1 MSDQILNEYT
11 QHSLE
16 ELRMMQGNKYDLG
29 SDPLSRPITVT
40 WDDYKNIVKS
50 KPEKKEHIGPD
61 QAMQIWRDT
70 VAIRIRKKKER
81 DSSFVFIWD
90 ESLADAY
97 KTIAS
102 DYIAGGGLKG
112 FWICG
117 NVGCG
122 KSFMMDCF
130 SQFTKTMHSIDPENY
145 KEVILSDVG
154 RFYDGETF
162 GLDDLIAG
170 NRILDDIAK
179 ATDFQSY
186 GKWQEPLAKVLWN
199 RHLHW
204 ERSGKV
210 THAVSNVTLDYYI
223 NKLTENGAERLA
235 DRVRQMFKELR
246 IKKSTT
252 KRV

>member
-1 MSDQILNEYT
+1 MSDLASKYT
-11 QHSLE
+11 SLSLE
-16 ELRMMQGNKYDLG
+16 ELRMRQGANYDLG
-29 SDPLSRPITVT
+29 ESGPREITVT
-40 WDDYKNIVKS
+40 WEKYNQIVEQKKADIKEVYIS
-50 KPEKKEHIGPD
+50 PEE
-61 QAMQIWRDT
+61 AMQIWRDT
-70 VAIRIRKKKER
+70 ITAKIKKKKER
-81 DSSFVFIWD
+81 DPSFVFIWD
-90 ESLADAY
+90 ESFKEAY
-97 KTIAS
+97 KKIA
-102 DYIAGGGLKG
+102 DRYIIGGELKG
-112 FWICG
+112 LWICG